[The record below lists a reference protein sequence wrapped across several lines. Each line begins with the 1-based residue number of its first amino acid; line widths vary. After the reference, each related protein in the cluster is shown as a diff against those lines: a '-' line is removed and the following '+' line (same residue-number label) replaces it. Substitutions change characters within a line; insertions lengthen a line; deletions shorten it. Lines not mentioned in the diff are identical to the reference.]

1 MPKIVRNAAGRY
13 ATLAV
18 AVAFGAALGGCS
30 AQAGPSVAANGLVS
44 HVAEYKLR
52 LVSTRAN
59 SSVVAARG
67 AFGFRFE
74 KVCDGW
80 ISEYRNSLILQG
92 PQGGAVNSSYS
103 MTQWED
109 FAAKHYRFR
118 VRDFQDGYLTDEVN
132 GNAER
137 LDDKVV
143 VHYEKPVDVTEEL
156 PVDTLFPTQHSI
168 KLLQHA
174 IDGDVFAS
182 DRVFDG
188 AGDTPVYHISAVISR
203 KMKAENAAI
212 DANHIADTPFHRVSM
227 AFFPVDDDEEQ
238 PAYEM
243 SVDYG
248 QNGITQGLV
257 QNFGD
262 FKLRGDLVK
271 VRELPPPQ
279 CD

>member
-1 MPKIVRNAAGRY
+1 MPKIMRNAAGRT
-13 ATLAV
+13 AMLAV
-18 AVAFGAALGGCS
+18 AVTLGAALGGCS
-30 AQAGPSVAANGLVS
+30 AQAGPSPAANGLVS
-44 HVAEYKLR
+44 HLAEYRLH
-52 LVSTRAN
+52 LVSTSAN

-92 PQGGAVNSSYS
+92 PQGSAVNSSYS

-109 FAAKHYRFR
+109 FASKHYRFR
-118 VRDFQDGYLTDEVN
+118 VRDFQDGYLIDEVN
-132 GNAER
+132 GDAER

-143 VHYEKPVDVTEEL
+143 VHYENPVDVTEEL

-174 IDGDVFAS
+174 LDGETYSS

-188 AGDTPVYHISAVISR
+188 AGDTPVYHISSVISGA
-203 KMKAENAAI
+203 KKAKETVK
-212 DANHIADTPFHRVSM
+212 DADHIADAPFHRVSM
-227 AFFPVDDDEEQ
+227 AFFPVDDAEEQ

-248 QNGITQGLV
+248 ENGVTQSLL